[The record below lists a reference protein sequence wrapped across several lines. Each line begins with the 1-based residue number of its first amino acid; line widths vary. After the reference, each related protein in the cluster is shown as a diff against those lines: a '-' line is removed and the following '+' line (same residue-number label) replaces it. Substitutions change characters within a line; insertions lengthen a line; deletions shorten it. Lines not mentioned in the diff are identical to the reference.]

1 MVKVTLNFQILPRI
15 LNILADSKHSFPYG
29 NPIENYDFKK
39 MQILLHPD
47 EWSNNGYQT
56 KDNFNSLAEEHL
68 DQFKLTLK
76 TETKIYN
83 KICCENPNYEISIIW
98 K

>member
-1 MVKVTLNFQILPRI
+1 MYGRSYFELSDSPK
-15 LNILADSKHSFPYG
+15 NIKYLADSKHSFPYG
-29 NPIENYDFKK
+29 NPMGKYAFDK

-47 EWSNNGYQT
+47 EWSINGYQT
-56 KDNFNSLAEEHL
+56 KDNFNSLAKEHL

-83 KICCENPNYEISIIW
+83 KVCCDSTPS
-98 K
+98 